1 MYPYVYIMHTRKP
14 EEGVG
19 VFLNHFLSYLS
30 YFLRQSLFLNLSKSF
45 LPDLLVKE
53 P

>member
-1 MYPYVYIMHTRKP
+1 MYPYVCIMHTRKS

-19 VFLNHFLSYLS
+19 VFLNHFLS